1 MEDNSDDPKNKSLR
15 DKSIEEILKQNISH
29 PPGCGL
35 YTMVLI
41 TMMVSTCNCMGI
53 NNLKDEIKANH
64 PEIYVGNVI
73 CEEQKT
79 AYGTANQRCYLKI
92 DGQPIEQD

>member
-1 MEDNSDDPKNKSLR
+1 MEDNSDEPTNKSLI
-15 DKSIEEILKQNISH
+15 DIIDQKMSSH
-29 PPGCGL
+29 SPGCGL

-53 NNLKDEIKANH
+53 NNLKDKIKANH
-64 PEIYVGNVI
+64 PERYVGNI
-73 CEEQKT
+73 IGGEQKET
-79 AYGTANQRCYLKI
+79 FYEIDDQRCYLKI